1 MTGLISRGWY
11 QTTGPLTTP
20 PTEASLRNFASLRE
34 TRFGIRGLAETA
46 ELMDISTRDYD
57 AYYCQPKNAL
67 IASLT
72 LMGFCCCGR
81 HFQRNLAGGVNE
93 RRHLH
98 RLPQPR
104 SSCEP
109 LSNEH
114 TRKDEHRVR
123 RLSRRRFIA
132 NGKTQSS
139 RRTFRRQAR
148 YRGDSR
154 DVRQVSQPAARV
166 LQEQPPR
173 CRSPECSETR
183 LC

>member
-104 SSCEP
+104 SSRES

-114 TRKDEHRVR
+114 TRQDER
-123 RLSRRRFIA
+123 RMRWLSRRRFFA
-132 NGKTQSS
+132 SGESQST
-139 RRTFRRQAR
+139 RRTLRRQAR
-148 YRGDSR
+148 YGRDSR

-166 LQEQPPR
+166 LQEQQAR
-173 CRSPECSETR
+173 RRSPKRGEAR

>member
-11 QTTGPLTTP
+11 QTTGALTTRSMVL
-20 PTEASLRNFASLRE
+20 SLRSLASLRE
-34 TRFGIRGLAETA
+34 TRFGIRDLAPTA

-57 AYYCQPKNAL
+57 PYYCQPKNAL

-81 HFQRNLAGGVNE
+81 HFQRNLASCITE
-93 RRHLH
+93 RGHLH
-98 RLPQPR
+98 SLPQPR
-104 SSCEP
+104 SSREP

-154 DVRQVSQPAARV
+154 DVRQVSQPAARIF
-166 LQEQPPR
+166 QEQQAR
-173 CRSPECSETR
+173 RRSPKRSEAR